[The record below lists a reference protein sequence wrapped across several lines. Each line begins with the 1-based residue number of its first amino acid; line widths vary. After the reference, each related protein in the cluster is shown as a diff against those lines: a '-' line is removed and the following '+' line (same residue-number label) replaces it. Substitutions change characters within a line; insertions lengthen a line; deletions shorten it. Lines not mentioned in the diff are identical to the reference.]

1 MYKKKLTNSGIFS
14 EMGYFK
20 YFLHQPL
27 IPINLLLQRD
37 CTSDGVEIFITDI
50 SVLVQCRVGLFR
62 CEKLYE
68 RVIGE
73 WVTQI
78 RNVEGYFST
87 SDD

>member
-1 MYKKKLTNSGIFS
+1 MATLAKVGDGIRCLRC
-14 EMGYFK
+14 YFK
-20 YFLHQPL
+20 WLKDFKTNKQTR
-27 IPINLLLQRD
+27 INFCAFEEAISKD
-37 CTSDGVEIFITDI
+37 CQVARGGKTSSATN
-50 SVLVQCRVGLFR
+50 
-62 CEKLYE
+62 E